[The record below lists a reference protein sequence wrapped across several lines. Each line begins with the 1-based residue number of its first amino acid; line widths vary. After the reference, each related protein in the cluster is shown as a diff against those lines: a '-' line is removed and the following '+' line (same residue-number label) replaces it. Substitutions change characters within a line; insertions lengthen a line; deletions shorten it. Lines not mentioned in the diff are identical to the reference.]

1 MNIPQSSFPRVVI
14 IGGGFAGLAAA
25 RGLEEQEL
33 QVVLVDKHNYHT
45 FQPLLYQVATG
56 GLEPDSIAFPL
67 RKRFNDVENFYFRLA
82 SVSKINSK
90 KNEIETSIGNLTYDH
105 LIIATGSTTNFF
117 GNKNVEKHAMEMK
130 SVPQSLNIRSLI
142 LENFE
147 EALLTSN
154 IEERNALMN
163 FVIVG
168 GGPTGVELAGAL
180 AEMKKGILPK
190 DYPDLD
196 IRQMQINLIQ
206 SSGEILKGMSVKASK
221 KAEDFLIKLGV
232 NVWKNLRVL
241 DYDGN
246 IVTTNGEDHFKAET
260 VIWAAGVKGKTIDGL
275 QADCVIERAARIKVN
290 EFSKVENYTNIYAI
304 GDVACM
310 TSDEN
315 PYGHP
320 MMAQPAIQQ
329 GRLAAKNILAELK
342 GKKLKAFNYN
352 DKGSMATIGRNKAV
366 VDLPKWQFQG
376 VFAWFVWMFVH
387 LFSLIGFRNKV
398 IVFMNWVY
406 NYIRFDRETRLIIRP
421 YKNKN
426 KFSFRDKE

>member
-25 RGLEEQEL
+25 KGLEEQEL

-82 SVSKINSK
+82 EVVQIHPD
-90 KNEIETSIGNLTYDH
+90 KNLIETSIGNLDYDE

-117 GNKNVEKHAMEMK
+117 GNDNIQKNTMEMK

-147 EALLTSN
+147 EALLTDN
-154 IEERNALMN
+154 LEQRNALMN

-206 SSGEILKGMSVKASK
+206 SSDCILKGMSPQASE

-241 DYDGN
+241 DYDGKT
-246 IVTTNGEDHFKAET
+246 VKTNGIDHFRAET
-260 VIWAAGVKGKTIDGL
+260 VIWAAGVKGEMVNGLDTTCIIDR
-275 QADCVIERAARIKVN
+275 AERYKVN
-290 EFSKVENYTNIYAI
+290 EFNQVENHPNIYAI

-310 TSDEN
+310 KSEKN

-329 GRLAAKNILAELK
+329 GKLVAKNIL
-342 GKKLKAFNYN
+342 GKLFNKKQKAFVYN

-366 VDLPKWQFQG
+366 VDLENWKFQG

-387 LFSLIGFRNKV
+387 LFSLIGFRNRA
-398 IVFMNWVY
+398 IVFLNWVY

-421 YKNKN
+421 FKK
-426 KFSFRDKE
+426 KKKLV